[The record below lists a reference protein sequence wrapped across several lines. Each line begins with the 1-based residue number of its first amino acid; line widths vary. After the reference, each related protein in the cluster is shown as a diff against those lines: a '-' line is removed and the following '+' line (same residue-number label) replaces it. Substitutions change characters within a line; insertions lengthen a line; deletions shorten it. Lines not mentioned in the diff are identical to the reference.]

1 MGAFKNIALEQ
12 EVNNINKKIEKAE
25 KNITDEKAIGKLL
38 DIKSEL
44 YIDIEDN
51 EDEKNKENIKRY
63 VSIEKALYYIRNIN
77 KLENRV
83 FKILAIIVFT
93 LFITIIFSLISTNY
107 YKNELER
114 AIKIRKEDL
123 SNISY
128 WIEENKELK
137 RQYEELEKEYNY
149 AVEQIRINDKIKMS
163 KELEE

>member
-63 VSIEKALYYIRNIN
+63 VSIEKALYYIRTMQRLGL
-77 KLENRV
+77 KV
-83 FKILAIIVFT
+83 VGPADTTLATIQIVR
-93 LFITIIFSLISTNY
+93 
-107 YKNELER
+107 EMR
-114 AIKIRKEDL
+114 
-123 SNISY
+123 
-128 WIEENKELK
+128 
-137 RQYEELEKEYNY
+137 
-149 AVEQIRINDKIKMS
+149 
-163 KELEE
+163 